1 MLIKHSSK
9 PIVII
14 GFEDS
19 SLTQEYYEAVTYSKE
34 KDVRII
40 TPLDFLDIP
49 DKNEF
54 QYIVGFSLEPDL
66 RKDIIKLINTHNLDC
81 VSYIHD
87 NCFISP
93 NASIGKGVFIAPFSS
108 VYRHAKVGNHSCIEP
123 YCLISH
129 YTTIGENTLIRP
141 GTKIAGKTSIGKNC
155 VLGIN
160 SGVSNGLYVCNDVH
174 LGGFSNI
181 TKNIEIPGMYAG
193 FNARLVRKNID
204 GTRNT

>member
-49 DKNEF
+49 DKNKF
-54 QYIVGFSLEPDL
+54 QYMVGFLLELDL
-66 RKDIIKLINTHNLDC
+66 RKEIIKLINTYNLDC
-81 VSYIHD
+81 VSYIHE
-87 NCFISP
+87 NCFLSSY
-93 NASIGKGVFIAPFSS
+93 ASIGKGVFIAPFSS
-108 VYRHAKVGNHSCIEP
+108 VCRHAKVGNHSCIET

-129 YTTIGENTLIRP
+129 YTILGENTIVRS
-141 GTKIAGKTSIGKNC
+141 GTKIAGKTSIGENC
-155 VLGIN
+155 TLGFN
-160 SGVSNGLYVCNDVH
+160 SGVSNGLSICNDVH

-181 TKNIEIPGMYAG
+181 TKNIEIPGVYAG
-193 FNARLVRKNID
+193 FCARLIKKDINDNNAI
-204 GTRNT
+204 